1 MICFVDYRTTENEIN
16 SLKKLNYD
24 VIKIPKDNNLYEAI
38 NGHTD
43 IQLNILNKN
52 TIIINKNINLS
63 FKELLKT
70 KNINFIESNSTLSSK
85 YPSNISLNA
94 YITDNYLVHNLKFT
108 DKKILDYCK
117 NKKTINVNQGYT
129 KCSILPLRE
138 KVIITNDTGIYNTL
152 KNEGFDILLLPF
164 GDIELSGFNYGF
176 IGGVGGMISNDSMA
190 FFGSLDN
197 YAFGNEVKKFL
208 YKYDIKPIYLSNT
221 KLIDRFNLSTLI
233 ERIALL
239 NKKVENL
246 YLKIEKEELSPAGN
260 AAVNELLLKLS
271 QKIVRITFHGENH
284 FDFDLSGAM
293 YPIQSLADGERLAN
307 CEKGSY
313 RYHVLRTQ
321 LLRGYNRVMCY
332 VGDAISLLEDFE
344 KNN

>member
-152 KNEGFDILLLPF
+152 KNENFDILLLPF

-176 IGGVGGMISNDSMA
+176 IGGVGGIISNDSMA

-221 KLIDRFNLSTLI
+221 KLIDR
-233 ERIALL
+233 
-239 NKKVENL
+239 
-246 YLKIEKEELSPAGN
+246 G
-260 AAVNELLLKLS
+260 
-271 QKIVRITFHGENH
+271 
-284 FDFDLSGAM
+284 
-293 YPIQSLADGERLAN
+293 
-307 CEKGSY
+307 
-313 RYHVLRTQ
+313 
-321 LLRGYNRVMCY
+321 
-332 VGDAISLLEDFE
+332 SLLVF
-344 KNN
+344 

>member
-24 VIKIPKDNNLYEAI
+24 VIKIPKDNNLYESI

-108 DKKILDYCK
+108 DKKILEYCK

-197 YAFGNEVKKFL
+197 YTFGNEVKKFL

-221 KLIDRFNLSTLI
+221 KLIDR
-233 ERIALL
+233 
-239 NKKVENL
+239 
-246 YLKIEKEELSPAGN
+246 G
-260 AAVNELLLKLS
+260 
-271 QKIVRITFHGENH
+271 
-284 FDFDLSGAM
+284 
-293 YPIQSLADGERLAN
+293 
-307 CEKGSY
+307 
-313 RYHVLRTQ
+313 
-321 LLRGYNRVMCY
+321 
-332 VGDAISLLEDFE
+332 SLLVF
-344 KNN
+344 

>member
-1 MICFVDYRTTENEIN
+1 MICFVDYRTTENEID

-52 TIIINKNINLS
+52 TLIINKNINLS

-108 DKKILDYCK
+108 DKKILEYCK

-208 YKYDIKPIYLSNT
+208 YKYDIKPIYLNNT
-221 KLIDRFNLSTLI
+221 KLIDR
-233 ERIALL
+233 
-239 NKKVENL
+239 
-246 YLKIEKEELSPAGN
+246 G
-260 AAVNELLLKLS
+260 
-271 QKIVRITFHGENH
+271 
-284 FDFDLSGAM
+284 
-293 YPIQSLADGERLAN
+293 
-307 CEKGSY
+307 
-313 RYHVLRTQ
+313 
-321 LLRGYNRVMCY
+321 
-332 VGDAISLLEDFE
+332 SLLVF
-344 KNN
+344 

>member
-70 KNINFIESNSTLSSK
+70 KNINFIESDSTLSSK

-221 KLIDRFNLSTLI
+221 KLIDR
-233 ERIALL
+233 
-239 NKKVENL
+239 
-246 YLKIEKEELSPAGN
+246 G
-260 AAVNELLLKLS
+260 
-271 QKIVRITFHGENH
+271 
-284 FDFDLSGAM
+284 
-293 YPIQSLADGERLAN
+293 
-307 CEKGSY
+307 
-313 RYHVLRTQ
+313 
-321 LLRGYNRVMCY
+321 
-332 VGDAISLLEDFE
+332 SLLVF
-344 KNN
+344 

>member
-70 KNINFIESNSTLSSK
+70 KNINFIESDSTLSSK

-152 KNEGFDILLLPF
+152 KNENFDILLLPF

-221 KLIDRFNLSTLI
+221 KLIDR
-233 ERIALL
+233 
-239 NKKVENL
+239 
-246 YLKIEKEELSPAGN
+246 G
-260 AAVNELLLKLS
+260 
-271 QKIVRITFHGENH
+271 
-284 FDFDLSGAM
+284 
-293 YPIQSLADGERLAN
+293 
-307 CEKGSY
+307 
-313 RYHVLRTQ
+313 
-321 LLRGYNRVMCY
+321 
-332 VGDAISLLEDFE
+332 SLLVF
-344 KNN
+344 

>member
-1 MICFVDYRTTENEIN
+1 MICFVDYRITENEIN

-52 TIIINKNINLS
+52 TLIINKNINLS

-70 KNINFIESNSTLSSK
+70 KNINFIESDSTLSSK

-108 DKKILDYCK
+108 DKKILEYCK

-152 KNEGFDILLLPF
+152 KNESFDILLLPF

-176 IGGVGGMISNDSMA
+176 IGGVGGMISNNSMA

-221 KLIDRFNLSTLI
+221 KLIDR
-233 ERIALL
+233 
-239 NKKVENL
+239 
-246 YLKIEKEELSPAGN
+246 G
-260 AAVNELLLKLS
+260 
-271 QKIVRITFHGENH
+271 
-284 FDFDLSGAM
+284 
-293 YPIQSLADGERLAN
+293 
-307 CEKGSY
+307 
-313 RYHVLRTQ
+313 
-321 LLRGYNRVMCY
+321 
-332 VGDAISLLEDFE
+332 SLLVF
-344 KNN
+344 

>member
-108 DKKILDYCK
+108 DKKILEYCK

-197 YAFGNEVKKFL
+197 YTFGNEVKKFL

-221 KLIDRFNLSTLI
+221 KLIDR
-233 ERIALL
+233 
-239 NKKVENL
+239 
-246 YLKIEKEELSPAGN
+246 G
-260 AAVNELLLKLS
+260 
-271 QKIVRITFHGENH
+271 
-284 FDFDLSGAM
+284 
-293 YPIQSLADGERLAN
+293 
-307 CEKGSY
+307 
-313 RYHVLRTQ
+313 
-321 LLRGYNRVMCY
+321 
-332 VGDAISLLEDFE
+332 SLLVF
-344 KNN
+344 

>member
-52 TIIINKNINLS
+52 TLIINKNINLS

-108 DKKILDYCK
+108 DKKILEYCK

-152 KNEGFDILLLPF
+152 KNENFDILLLPF

-221 KLIDRFNLSTLI
+221 KLIDR
-233 ERIALL
+233 
-239 NKKVENL
+239 
-246 YLKIEKEELSPAGN
+246 G
-260 AAVNELLLKLS
+260 
-271 QKIVRITFHGENH
+271 
-284 FDFDLSGAM
+284 
-293 YPIQSLADGERLAN
+293 
-307 CEKGSY
+307 
-313 RYHVLRTQ
+313 
-321 LLRGYNRVMCY
+321 
-332 VGDAISLLEDFE
+332 SLLVF
-344 KNN
+344 

>member
-52 TIIINKNINLS
+52 TLIINKNINLS

-221 KLIDRFNLSTLI
+221 KLIDR
-233 ERIALL
+233 
-239 NKKVENL
+239 
-246 YLKIEKEELSPAGN
+246 G
-260 AAVNELLLKLS
+260 
-271 QKIVRITFHGENH
+271 
-284 FDFDLSGAM
+284 
-293 YPIQSLADGERLAN
+293 
-307 CEKGSY
+307 
-313 RYHVLRTQ
+313 
-321 LLRGYNRVMCY
+321 
-332 VGDAISLLEDFE
+332 SLLVF
-344 KNN
+344 

>member
-1 MICFVDYRTTENEIN
+1 MICFVDYRTTDNEIN

-43 IQLNILNKN
+43 IQLNILNN
-52 TIIINKNINLS
+52 HTLIVNKNITLS

-70 KNINFIESNSTLSSK
+70 KNINFIESDSTLLSK

-108 DKKILDYCK
+108 DKKILEYCK

-138 KVIITNDTGIYNTL
+138 KAIITNDSGIYNTL
-152 KNEGFDILLLPF
+152 KSENFDILLLPF

-221 KLIDRFNLSTLI
+221 KLIDR
-233 ERIALL
+233 
-239 NKKVENL
+239 
-246 YLKIEKEELSPAGN
+246 G
-260 AAVNELLLKLS
+260 
-271 QKIVRITFHGENH
+271 
-284 FDFDLSGAM
+284 
-293 YPIQSLADGERLAN
+293 
-307 CEKGSY
+307 
-313 RYHVLRTQ
+313 
-321 LLRGYNRVMCY
+321 
-332 VGDAISLLEDFE
+332 SLLVF
-344 KNN
+344 

>member
-1 MICFVDYRTTENEIN
+1 MICFVDYRTTENEIS

-52 TIIINKNINLS
+52 TLIINKNINLS

-70 KNINFIESNSTLSSK
+70 KNINFIESDSTLSSK

-94 YITDNYLVHNLKFT
+94 YITDNYLIHNLKFT
-108 DKKILDYCK
+108 DKKILEHCK

-138 KVIITNDTGIYNTL
+138 KAIITNDSGIYNIL
-152 KNEGFDILLLPF
+152 KNENFDILLLPF
-164 GDIELSGFNYGF
+164 GDIELKGFNYGF
-176 IGGVGGMISNDSMA
+176 IGGVGGMISSNSMA

-221 KLIDRFNLSTLI
+221 KLIDR
-233 ERIALL
+233 
-239 NKKVENL
+239 
-246 YLKIEKEELSPAGN
+246 G
-260 AAVNELLLKLS
+260 
-271 QKIVRITFHGENH
+271 
-284 FDFDLSGAM
+284 
-293 YPIQSLADGERLAN
+293 
-307 CEKGSY
+307 
-313 RYHVLRTQ
+313 
-321 LLRGYNRVMCY
+321 
-332 VGDAISLLEDFE
+332 SLLVF
-344 KNN
+344 

>member
-94 YITDNYLVHNLKFT
+94 YITDNYLIHNLKFT
-108 DKKILDYCK
+108 DKKILEYCK
-117 NKKTINVNQGYT
+117 NKKTINVNQGYS

-138 KVIITNDTGIYNTL
+138 KAIITNDIGIYNTL
-152 KNEGFDILLLPF
+152 KNENFDILLLPF
-164 GDIELSGFNYGF
+164 GDIELAGFNYGF

-197 YAFGNEVKKFL
+197 YTFGNEVKKFL

-221 KLIDRFNLSTLI
+221 KLIDR
-233 ERIALL
+233 
-239 NKKVENL
+239 
-246 YLKIEKEELSPAGN
+246 G
-260 AAVNELLLKLS
+260 
-271 QKIVRITFHGENH
+271 
-284 FDFDLSGAM
+284 
-293 YPIQSLADGERLAN
+293 
-307 CEKGSY
+307 
-313 RYHVLRTQ
+313 
-321 LLRGYNRVMCY
+321 
-332 VGDAISLLEDFE
+332 SLLVF
-344 KNN
+344 

>member
-52 TIIINKNINLS
+52 TLIINKNINLS

-70 KNINFIESNSTLSSK
+70 KNINFIESDSTLSSK

-108 DKKILDYCK
+108 DKKILEYCK

-152 KNEGFDILLLPF
+152 KNENFDILLLPF

-197 YAFGNEVKKFL
+197 YAFGNEVKNFL

-221 KLIDRFNLSTLI
+221 KLIDR
-233 ERIALL
+233 
-239 NKKVENL
+239 
-246 YLKIEKEELSPAGN
+246 G
-260 AAVNELLLKLS
+260 
-271 QKIVRITFHGENH
+271 
-284 FDFDLSGAM
+284 
-293 YPIQSLADGERLAN
+293 
-307 CEKGSY
+307 
-313 RYHVLRTQ
+313 
-321 LLRGYNRVMCY
+321 
-332 VGDAISLLEDFE
+332 SLLIF
-344 KNN
+344 

>member
-52 TIIINKNINLS
+52 TLIINKNIDLS
-63 FKELLKT
+63 FRELLKT
-70 KNINFIESNSTLSSK
+70 KNINFIESDSTLSSK
-85 YPSNISLNA
+85 YPNNISLNA
-94 YITDNYLVHNLKFT
+94 YITNNYLVHNLKFT
-108 DKKILDYCK
+108 DKKILEYCK

-152 KNEGFDILLLPF
+152 KNENFDILLLPF

-176 IGGVGGMISNDSMA
+176 IGGVGGIISNDSMA

-221 KLIDRFNLSTLI
+221 KLIDR
-233 ERIALL
+233 
-239 NKKVENL
+239 
-246 YLKIEKEELSPAGN
+246 G
-260 AAVNELLLKLS
+260 
-271 QKIVRITFHGENH
+271 
-284 FDFDLSGAM
+284 
-293 YPIQSLADGERLAN
+293 
-307 CEKGSY
+307 
-313 RYHVLRTQ
+313 
-321 LLRGYNRVMCY
+321 
-332 VGDAISLLEDFE
+332 SLLVF
-344 KNN
+344 

>member
-52 TIIINKNINLS
+52 TLIINKNINLS

-70 KNINFIESNSTLSSK
+70 KNINFIESDSALSSK

-152 KNEGFDILLLPF
+152 KNENFDILLLPF

-221 KLIDRFNLSTLI
+221 KLIDR
-233 ERIALL
+233 
-239 NKKVENL
+239 
-246 YLKIEKEELSPAGN
+246 G
-260 AAVNELLLKLS
+260 
-271 QKIVRITFHGENH
+271 
-284 FDFDLSGAM
+284 
-293 YPIQSLADGERLAN
+293 
-307 CEKGSY
+307 
-313 RYHVLRTQ
+313 
-321 LLRGYNRVMCY
+321 
-332 VGDAISLLEDFE
+332 SLLVF
-344 KNN
+344 

>member
-52 TIIINKNINLS
+52 TLIINKNINLS

-70 KNINFIESNSTLSSK
+70 KNINFIESDSTLSSK

-108 DKKILDYCK
+108 DKKILEYCK

-176 IGGVGGMISNDSMA
+176 IGGVGGIISNDSMA

-221 KLIDRFNLSTLI
+221 KLIDR
-233 ERIALL
+233 
-239 NKKVENL
+239 
-246 YLKIEKEELSPAGN
+246 G
-260 AAVNELLLKLS
+260 
-271 QKIVRITFHGENH
+271 
-284 FDFDLSGAM
+284 
-293 YPIQSLADGERLAN
+293 
-307 CEKGSY
+307 
-313 RYHVLRTQ
+313 
-321 LLRGYNRVMCY
+321 
-332 VGDAISLLEDFE
+332 SLLVF
-344 KNN
+344 

>member
-43 IQLNILNKN
+43 IQLNIINKH
-52 TIIINKNINLS
+52 TLIVNKNINLS

-70 KNINFIESNSTLSSK
+70 KNINFIESDSTLSSK
-85 YPSNISLNA
+85 YPNNISLNA

-108 DKKILDYCK
+108 DKKILEYSK
-117 NKKTINVNQGYT
+117 NKKNINVNQGYT
-129 KCSILPLRE
+129 KCSILPLQE
-138 KVIITNDTGIYNTL
+138 KAIITNDAGIYNTL
-152 KNEGFDILLLPF
+152 KSENFDILLLPF

-221 KLIDRFNLSTLI
+221 KLIDR
-233 ERIALL
+233 
-239 NKKVENL
+239 
-246 YLKIEKEELSPAGN
+246 G
-260 AAVNELLLKLS
+260 
-271 QKIVRITFHGENH
+271 
-284 FDFDLSGAM
+284 
-293 YPIQSLADGERLAN
+293 
-307 CEKGSY
+307 
-313 RYHVLRTQ
+313 
-321 LLRGYNRVMCY
+321 
-332 VGDAISLLEDFE
+332 SLLVF
-344 KNN
+344 

>member
-197 YAFGNEVKKFL
+197 YAFGNGVKKFL

-221 KLIDRFNLSTLI
+221 KLIDR
-233 ERIALL
+233 
-239 NKKVENL
+239 
-246 YLKIEKEELSPAGN
+246 G
-260 AAVNELLLKLS
+260 
-271 QKIVRITFHGENH
+271 
-284 FDFDLSGAM
+284 
-293 YPIQSLADGERLAN
+293 
-307 CEKGSY
+307 
-313 RYHVLRTQ
+313 
-321 LLRGYNRVMCY
+321 
-332 VGDAISLLEDFE
+332 SLLVF
-344 KNN
+344 

>member
-108 DKKILDYCK
+108 DKKILEYCK

-152 KNEGFDILLLPF
+152 KNENFDILLLPF

-221 KLIDRFNLSTLI
+221 KLIDR
-233 ERIALL
+233 
-239 NKKVENL
+239 
-246 YLKIEKEELSPAGN
+246 G
-260 AAVNELLLKLS
+260 
-271 QKIVRITFHGENH
+271 
-284 FDFDLSGAM
+284 
-293 YPIQSLADGERLAN
+293 
-307 CEKGSY
+307 
-313 RYHVLRTQ
+313 
-321 LLRGYNRVMCY
+321 
-332 VGDAISLLEDFE
+332 SLLVF
-344 KNN
+344 

>member
-1 MICFVDYRTTENEIN
+1 MICFVDYRITENEIN

-52 TIIINKNINLS
+52 TLIINKNINLS

-70 KNINFIESNSTLSSK
+70 KNINFIESDSTLSSK

-221 KLIDRFNLSTLI
+221 KLIDR
-233 ERIALL
+233 
-239 NKKVENL
+239 
-246 YLKIEKEELSPAGN
+246 G
-260 AAVNELLLKLS
+260 
-271 QKIVRITFHGENH
+271 
-284 FDFDLSGAM
+284 
-293 YPIQSLADGERLAN
+293 
-307 CEKGSY
+307 
-313 RYHVLRTQ
+313 
-321 LLRGYNRVMCY
+321 
-332 VGDAISLLEDFE
+332 SLLVF
-344 KNN
+344 

>member
-108 DKKILDYCK
+108 DKKILEYCK

-152 KNEGFDILLLPF
+152 KNENFDILLLPF

-176 IGGVGGMISNDSMA
+176 IGGVGGIISNDSMA

-221 KLIDRFNLSTLI
+221 KLIDR
-233 ERIALL
+233 
-239 NKKVENL
+239 
-246 YLKIEKEELSPAGN
+246 G
-260 AAVNELLLKLS
+260 
-271 QKIVRITFHGENH
+271 
-284 FDFDLSGAM
+284 
-293 YPIQSLADGERLAN
+293 
-307 CEKGSY
+307 
-313 RYHVLRTQ
+313 
-321 LLRGYNRVMCY
+321 
-332 VGDAISLLEDFE
+332 SLLVF
-344 KNN
+344 

>member
-1 MICFVDYRTTENEIN
+1 MICFVDYRTTEEEIN
-16 SLKKLNYD
+16 SLKNLNYD

-43 IQLNILNKN
+43 IQLNILNRH
-52 TIIINKNINLS
+52 TIIVNKNINLS
-63 FKELLKT
+63 FKKLLKT
-70 KNINFIESNSTLSSK
+70 KNINFIESDSTLSFK

-117 NKKTINVNQGYT
+117 NKKIIHVNQGYT

-138 KVIITNDTGIYNTL
+138 KAIITNDTGIYNTL
-152 KNEGFDILLLPF
+152 KSENFDILLLPF

-221 KLIDRFNLSTLI
+221 KLIDR
-233 ERIALL
+233 
-239 NKKVENL
+239 
-246 YLKIEKEELSPAGN
+246 G
-260 AAVNELLLKLS
+260 
-271 QKIVRITFHGENH
+271 
-284 FDFDLSGAM
+284 
-293 YPIQSLADGERLAN
+293 
-307 CEKGSY
+307 
-313 RYHVLRTQ
+313 
-321 LLRGYNRVMCY
+321 
-332 VGDAISLLEDFE
+332 SLLVF
-344 KNN
+344 

>member
-108 DKKILDYCK
+108 DKKILEYCK

-221 KLIDRFNLSTLI
+221 KLIDR
-233 ERIALL
+233 
-239 NKKVENL
+239 
-246 YLKIEKEELSPAGN
+246 G
-260 AAVNELLLKLS
+260 
-271 QKIVRITFHGENH
+271 
-284 FDFDLSGAM
+284 
-293 YPIQSLADGERLAN
+293 
-307 CEKGSY
+307 
-313 RYHVLRTQ
+313 
-321 LLRGYNRVMCY
+321 
-332 VGDAISLLEDFE
+332 SLLVF
-344 KNN
+344 